1 MQLIVSINVVAL
13 IIVGG
18 MGSIPGVIVG
28 AIALIGLPELLREIS
43 EFRYFLYG
51 LALIIMMLI
60 RPEGLW
66 PSQTTL
72 RELHHSEVEAEVKA

>member
-1 MQLIVSINVVAL
+1 
-13 IIVGG
+13 
-18 MGSIPGVIVG
+18 
-28 AIALIGLPELLREIS
+28 LREIS